1 MSTHPKA
8 PSPDT
13 EAPPHPFDEEASV
26 LSFPMPMRLEYFLT
40 EAEAND
46 WFSNQ
51 ALDTFL
57 AYKQNAQVWG
67 RICQAAKERFIS
79 PKQLDAAVKQRELS
93 LTPLSIEPNGLTVPK
108 DIHATEAVSA
118 AVEPWR
124 QGLQCSA
131 KGEPKETL
139 GNMGLIFHNHAEWSG
154 MLWWDELQG
163 QAMCRAETVNDDFVT
178 DAAQWLCVVERMPVK
193 SPRMVERVLR
203 NEARRVR
210 RDTLQEYILQAL
222 PAWDKV
228 ERLDYWL
235 TDCAHIEQSAY
246 GRAISRIIPLSM
258 VARALDPG
266 CLYRYVVILEGPEE
280 IGKSSLVRALA
291 GDQGYVEL
299 SMGLESKEA
308 HMMLRGIWVAE
319 LAELDS
325 LSRTEETRLKSF
337 ITMRE
342 DSYIPKYTNDR
353 VSIPRRAIFI
363 GTTNESSY
371 LKGQTGNSRYLPLKL
386 PRFPID
392 VDLLVKARGQ
402 ILAEA
407 LVAYRTLG
415 ERWWQLDNEALDAAE
430 IIRDE
435 RRVINEY
442 EDPLREWLDRQGA
455 QRITWEEIAR
465 DFLEIPTKERWKD
478 RALNL
483 QIVQAMRAIGWERSV
498 LSFYEN
504 GKRIQRRG
512 YEKRSPYGKDV

>member
-1 MSTHPKA
+1 MSTPYD
-8 PSPDT
+8 DT
-13 EAPPHPFDEEASV
+13 LEAPPHPFDEEASV
-26 LSFPMPMRLEYFLT
+26 LSFPLPMRLEYFLT
-40 EAEAND
+40 EAQASD

-51 ALDTFL
+51 AIDTFS
-57 AYKQNAQVWG
+57 AYKSNPQVWG
-67 RICQAAKERFIS
+67 RILQAAKERFIS
-79 PKQLDAAVKQRELS
+79 PKQLEAAVVQRLLL
-93 LTPLSIEPNGLTVPK
+93 LTPQPAAPPHGLVTPP
-108 DIHATEAVSA
+108 HSLATEAVSA

-139 GNMGLIFHNHAEWSG
+139 GNMGLIFHNHTEWSG
-154 MLWWDELQG
+154 TLWWDELQG
-163 QAMCRAETVNDDFVT
+163 QAMCRSEPVNDDFVT

-235 TDCAHIEQSAY
+235 ADCASLTPSPYIQAV
-246 GRAISRIIPLSM
+246 SRIIPLSM

-291 GDQGYVEL
+291 GEQGYVEL

-308 HMMLRGIWVAE
+308 HMMLRGVWVAE

-353 VSIPRRAIFI
+353 VSIPRRTVFI
-363 GTTNESSY
+363 GTTNEDSY
-371 LKGQTGNSRYLPLKL
+371 LKGQTGNSRYLPVRLQSPL
-386 PRFPID
+386 DISIMSR
-392 VDLLVKARGQ
+392 AREQ

-407 LVAYRTLG
+407 LVAYQATG
-415 ERWWQLDNEALDAAE
+415 ARWWQINLEALNEAQE
-430 IIRDE
+430 IRDD
-435 RRVINEY
+435 RRIVNEY
-442 EDPLREWLDRQGA
+442 EDPLRDWLERRGET
-455 QRITWEEIAR
+455 RVTWEEIAR

-478 RALNL
+478 RSLSM
-483 QIVQAMRAIGWERSV
+483 QIAAAMRAIGWQRV
-498 LSFYEN
+498 RFILNEN
-504 GKRIQRRG
+504 SQRTFKRG
-512 YEKRSPYGKDV
+512 YEKKKAYIANH